1 MNIRN
6 RPVVYEVFKR
16 IGETIKTIVYFYE
29 LEQANDFIKVLR
41 DIGTL
46 NVGVKRVRTNT
57 INEYLL
63 PKNTIL

>member
-6 RPVVYEVFKR
+6 KVVVYEVFKR
-16 IGETIKTIVYFYE
+16 IGDSIKSLVYFYE
-29 LEQANDFIKVLR
+29 LEQANEFLKVLK

-46 NVGVKRVRTNT
+46 NVGIKRVKANT
-57 INEYLL
+57 ISEYLL

>member
-6 RPVVYEVFKR
+6 RQVVYEVFKR

-29 LEQANDFIKVLR
+29 LEQANEFLKVLR
-41 DIGTL
+41 DIGTP

>member
-29 LEQANDFIKVLR
+29 LEQANEFIKVLR

-57 INEYLL
+57 IDEYLL

>member
-57 INEYLL
+57 IDEYLL

>member
-6 RPVVYEVFKR
+6 RAVVYEVFKR
-16 IGETIKTIVYFYE
+16 IGDSIKSLVYFYE
-29 LEQANDFIKVLR
+29 LEQANQFLKVLK

-46 NVGVKRVRTNT
+46 NVGIKRVRTNT
-57 INEYLL
+57 ISEHLL

>member
-29 LEQANDFIKVLR
+29 LEQANDFIKVLK

>member
-1 MNIRN
+1 MNIRK

-41 DIGTL
+41 DFGTL

-57 INEYLL
+57 ISEHLL